1 MVRRRAQQP
10 QLKQAQDK
18 LAYFSL
24 DKLIISDRRTGPT
37 NGLREHINLFTL
49 SDNK

>member
-1 MVRRRAQQP
+1 MEKRRAQLS
-10 QLKQAQDK
+10 QLKQAKDK

-24 DKLIISDRRTGPT
+24 YKIIIRDRPNVRT
-37 NGLREHINLFTL
+37 NGLREHIDLFTL